1 MLFRSGFRC
10 VSGGVLIC
18 ADREESD
25 ATAKRAIDKIHRFS
39 LQQGSFV
46 IAGAGRSSVLANTF
60 TQLEIALRA
69 ADGNGSDLFLAHRAV
84 INRVLREIYKEFVW
98 GQNEEGERG
107 VALIISAA
115 FNKPHS
121 IPFLYGTDD
130 DIVYPHSLYGC
141 SGIGQ
146 DLAYYFADRLYD
158 PSQTRQQ
165 AILLAAFIFD
175 SSEKIM
181 GKLGLG

>member
-1 MLFRSGFRC
+1 M
-10 VSGGVLIC
+10 
-18 ADREESD
+18 
-25 ATAKRAIDKIHRFS
+25 
-39 LQQGSFV
+39 
-46 IAGAGRSSVLANTF
+46 
-60 TQLEIALRA
+60 
-69 ADGNGSDLFLAHRAV
+69 
-84 INRVLREIYKEFVW
+84 INRILREIYKEFVW

-107 VALIISAA
+107 VALIIAAA

-165 AILLAAFIFD
+165 AILLAAFIFREV
-175 SSEKIM
+175 SQSVA
-181 GKLGLG
+181 GVGLGTNMMFFAEKNRLIQVIPHNKVKELEENLPDVSEAMIQAFNKGIQIPDWLAADLP